1 MLNAF
6 IQLITMQRMLQLQ
19 KTELKNFQFIQYTRI
34 RLLKYYD
41 NLHIKNDFKNQI
53 ID

>member
-6 IQLITMQRMLQLQ
+6 IQLIIMQRMLQLQ
-19 KTELKNFQFIQYTRI
+19 ETELRNFQFIKYIRI
-34 RLLKYYD
+34 CLLKYYD
-41 NLHIKNDFKNQI
+41 NLHIKDDFKDQI

>member
-1 MLNAF
+1 
-6 IQLITMQRMLQLQ
+6 MLQLQ
-19 KTELKNFQFIQYTRI
+19 ETEFRNFQFIKYIRT

-41 NLHIKNDFKNQI
+41 SLHIKDDFKNQI